1 MTKTETEYQLLA
13 NDVNEQA
20 DLLCKALNRAGDAGL
35 EVQIEFRPHA
45 SCVVGQKQTFWGWR
59 SEITIS
65 RAIYY

>member
-35 EVQIEFRPHA
+35 EVQIEFRPYT
-45 SCVVGQKQTFWGWR
+45 SVVGQKQTFYGWR